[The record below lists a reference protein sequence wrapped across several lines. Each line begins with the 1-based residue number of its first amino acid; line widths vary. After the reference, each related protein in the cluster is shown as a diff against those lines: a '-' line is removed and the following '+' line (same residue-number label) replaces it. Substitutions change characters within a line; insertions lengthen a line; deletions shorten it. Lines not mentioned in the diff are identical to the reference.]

1 MKRAAWLVLLLVAVA
16 VVFGYAADLVEE
28 DVRVAAAPPLS
39 LEGYLDEKLPE
50 APKKEDVVKV
60 DNQFCYVCHGNYE
73 GEELVLAHAKEAV
86 GCVDCHDESFPH
98 RNDEDNITPP
108 DKMYVPGDVDEMCG
122 KCHKKHNAPAM
133 HVIARWQQR
142 CPTKTDP
149 KTIVCT
155 DCHGGHRLKLRTV
168 WWDKKTGKLI
178 IRKKGER
185 IKVAPDPKKKKP
197 GQPADEPPAPETKMR

>member
-1 MKRAAWLVLLLVAVA
+1 MKRAAGPVLLLVAVV
-16 VVFGYAADLVEE
+16 VVFGYAADLLEE

-50 APKKEDVVKV
+50 APKEEDAVKV
-60 DNQFCYVCHGNYE
+60 DNQFCYVCHGNYK

-86 GCVDCHDESFPH
+86 GCVDCHGESFPH
-98 RNDEDNITPP
+98 RNDEGNITPP
-108 DKMYVPGDVDEMCG
+108 DKMYAPGDVDEMCG
-122 KCHKKHNAPAM
+122 RCHKRHNVPAM
-133 HVIARWQQR
+133 DVIAGWQRR

-185 IKVAPDPKKKKP
+185 IKVAPDLKKKP
-197 GQPADEPPAPETKMR
+197 GQPPDEPPAPETKMR